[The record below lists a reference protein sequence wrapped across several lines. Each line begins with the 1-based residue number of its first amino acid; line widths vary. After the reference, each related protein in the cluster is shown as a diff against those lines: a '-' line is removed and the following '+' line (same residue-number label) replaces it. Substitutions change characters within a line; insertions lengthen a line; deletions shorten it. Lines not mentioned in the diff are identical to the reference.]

1 MTDVIDQA
9 AKLEQRQ
16 RDVAIAKARAKVQSQ
31 KPQVFDGD
39 TIVCACC
46 GIPIPLARLAFNPNA
61 TLCVECKSQL
71 EAKAHQYGGR
81 R

>member
-16 RDVAIAKARAKVQSQ
+16 RDAAIARARQVTQRQ
-31 KPQVFDGD
+31 PQMIDGD

-46 GIPIPLARLAFNPNA
+46 GIPIPLARLALNPHA

-71 EAKAHQYGGR
+71 EARER